1 MISQRSEVL
10 PTAEEGAPVDGAL
23 VGGGVVD
30 AYGGDGVVVD
40 GDAGDGALVEGDAGD
55 SGRAMRA
62 DARRNYDRLVAA
74 AKEVFSKYGGDASME
89 AIAKE
94 AGVGVGTLY
103 RHFPKRI
110 NIVEAVYRTD
120 VDQLVETAEEAVL
133 ELEPWPALA
142 AWLNAFVVYAQS
154 KKTFLNE
161 LREAFEKNPEFKVAS
176 RERINRAGDLVLR
189 RAQAAGVART
199 DIDGADLMQLIG
211 PMCTTATLSEDQSHR
226 LLGMVLD
233 GLRRPA

>member
-1 MISQRSEVL
+1 MTSHGSTVG
-10 PTAEEGAPVDGAL
+10 TAVSKDAPVDS
-23 VGGGVVD
+23 
-30 AYGGDGVVVD
+30 
-40 GDAGDGALVEGDAGD
+40 DAGET
-55 SGRAMRA
+55 GRPMRA
-62 DARRNYDRLVAA
+62 DARRNYDRLVAS

-120 VDQLVETAEEAVL
+120 VDQLVETAEQAVE
-133 ELEPWPALA
+133 ELEPWPALE

-161 LREAFEKNPEFKVAS
+161 LREAFDKNPEFRLAS
-176 RERINRAGDLVLR
+176 RERIDYAGDLVLR
-189 RAQAAGVART
+189 RAQDAGVART

-211 PMCTTATLSEDQSHR
+211 PMCTNATLSEDQSHR
-226 LLGMVLD
+226 LLAMVLD
-233 GLRRPA
+233 GLRQPA